1 VVRVLLDT
9 HTLLWALMEPE
20 KLSEQARALIEN
32 PVNTLLV
39 SSASAWEVATKYRL
53 GRLEGA
59 EGVVH
64 GYQHRLE

>member
-1 VVRVLLDT
+1 
-9 HTLLWALMEPE
+9 MEPE